1 MDSLVI
7 NKIET
12 KAMEVAL
19 LQGQT
24 PFALYRPIKG
34 IPVLVKVLSTAN
46 NKHVS
51 MYIMDIIS
59 YRKHMYGEKV
69 KKIYKIKL

>member
-1 MDSLVI
+1 MDSIVI
-7 NKIET
+7 DKIET

-24 PFALYRPIKG
+24 PFALYKPVKG
-34 IPVLVKVLSTAN
+34 IPVLVKVLPTGS

-51 MYIMDIIS
+51 IYI
-59 YRKHMYGEKV
+59 YRH
-69 KKIYKIKL
+69 

>member
-1 MDSLVI
+1 MID
-7 NKIET
+7 KIET
-12 KAMEVAL
+12 KAMEIAL

-34 IPVLVKVLSTAN
+34 IPVLVKVLPTAN

-51 MYIMDIIS
+51 VYIYGHYYSDI
-59 YRKHMYGEKV
+59 YN
-69 KKIYKIKL
+69 

>member
-1 MDSLVI
+1 MDSIVI

-24 PFALYRPIKG
+24 PFALYRPVKG

-46 NKHVS
+46 NVKHVS
-51 MYIMDIIS
+51 MYTYGHCII
-59 YRKHMYGEKV
+59 
-69 KKIYKIKL
+69 